1 MTALLAAFAASTA
14 LAAATTGGPPS
25 PPLPASPAA
34 ASTPV
39 ISAALTDTAVQVKS
53 NFRGARIVLYGAV
66 FDAAARPSDVV
77 VLVRGPEQPVRLTRK
92 QRVAGL
98 WLNSRPVVFRGA
110 PGFYRAASNRP
121 LEDIAAF
128 GTLRR
133 LGAGVDHL
141 TINAPAEQRV
151 ETRYGVRDIVVSR
164 LGSDYFVWRRAVVRL
179 KEAAG
184 LYREDDQGVRFVDR
198 GLFRAEIAL
207 PAGAPTGVYRADI
220 LLFQNGRPISR
231 RTRTL
236 TVEKVGLERALYVW
250 AHESPWSYG
259 LAAMAFALGAGW
271 AASAAFRRE

>member
-1 MTALLAAFAASTA
+1 MIGLLAALAVGTAA
-14 LAAATTGGPPS
+14 PPS
-25 PPLPASPAA
+25 PPLPPSPAA
-34 ASTPV
+34 AGAPV
-39 ISAALTDTAVQVKS
+39 ISAALTDTTVQVKS
-53 NFRGARIVLYGAV
+53 DFKGARIVLYGAV

-77 VLVRGPEQPVRLTRK
+77 ILVRGPEQAVRLTRK
-92 QRVAGL
+92 QQVVGL

-121 LEDIAAF
+121 LEDIANF
-128 GTLRR
+128 GVLRR
-133 LGAGVDHL
+133 LGAGLDHL
-141 TINAPAEQRV
+141 AINAPAEQRV
-151 ETRYGVRDIVVSR
+151 TTRYGVKDVVVSR
-164 LGSDYFVWRRAVVRL
+164 LGDDYFVWRRAVVRL
-179 KEAAG
+179 KQAAG
-184 LYREDDQGVRFVDR
+184 LYNEDGQGVRFVDR
-198 GLFRAEIAL
+198 GLFRAEIAV

-220 LLFQNGRPISR
+220 LLFQDGRPVSR